1 MGAALQLHRL
11 RRSESADGSFVALD
25 EVLAPRT
32 DNYVNK
38 PLQRRELEP
47 QEQPVAPQHS
57 DFAIEHELPR
67 FRAAEL
73 YKTSLG
79 NLPFAPRGTP
89 RTRSGAQLVEV
100 LPIAPIPPPSP
111 IDVDGSGSQLTN
123 PSSCTGSDHSACGP
137 ISRVTVGWQIGVV
150 LARATTGGSDLYIPS
165 PSYRH
170 RSDDGSLVFSALVD
184 IKGRH
189 LAVASA
195 LAIAATLLENKK
207 LFRKP
212 TRHYSS
218 FKS

>member
-1 MGAALQLHRL
+1 
-11 RRSESADGSFVALD
+11 
-25 EVLAPRT
+25 
-32 DNYVNK
+32 VN
-38 PLQRRELEP
+38 
-47 QEQPVAPQHS
+47 
-57 DFAIEHELPR
+57 
-67 FRAAEL
+67 
-73 YKTSLG
+73 
-79 NLPFAPRGTP
+79 
-89 RTRSGAQLVEV
+89 
-100 LPIAPIPPPSP
+100 
-111 IDVDGSGSQLTN
+111 
-123 PSSCTGSDHSACGP
+123 
-137 ISRVTVGWQIGVV
+137 VGWQIGVV